1 MNTLQRTALND
12 PTNIERALNASL
24 LLHGDYCILH
34 ADYCILKEALQR
46 IANQDYLGNAPT
58 EVSIAREALSKINN
72 T

>member
-24 LLHGDYCILH
+24 LLH
-34 ADYCILKEALQR
+34 ADYCILKEALNR
-46 IANQDYLGNAPT
+46 IANQDYRGNAPT